1 MKSYRVLILSRTWL
15 ASLVPMWGWRRFA
28 AAGDELADLDHEVAD
43 EGESAAV
50 DGLAF
55 DGPEPQPTTLSQDAE
70 VGDADL
76 IREWIG

>member
-1 MKSYRVLILSRTWL
+1 
-15 ASLVPMWGWRRFA
+15 
-28 AAGDELADLDHEVAD
+28 
-43 EGESAAV
+43 V

-70 VGDADL
+70 VGGADL